1 MERLFNLDFQLLH
14 DAALLAI
21 AVFFLFLI
29 LSHLLFN
36 PVRKLLED
44 RKAKIARELENAA
57 NDQEQAKLLKAEYEA
72 KLQKAD
78 EEAEAILTE
87 ARKKALK
94 NEERIVAD
102 AKAEAARIIA
112 RANEEVALEEK
123 RVRDSMKQEIIQ
135 VAQAMAGKVVASNMD
150 VTIQESLVDET
161 LKEMGDSTWQN

>member
-44 RKAKIARELENAA
+44 RKAKIAGELENAA
-57 NDQEQAKLLKAEYEA
+57 NDQEQARLLKAEYEA

-78 EEAEAILTE
+78 EEAEA
-87 ARKKALK
+87 K
-94 NEERIVAD
+94 
-102 AKAEAARIIA
+102 
-112 RANEEVALEEK
+112 
-123 RVRDSMKQEIIQ
+123 S
-135 VAQAMAGKVVASNMD
+135 
-150 VTIQESLVDET
+150 
-161 LKEMGDSTWQN
+161 

>member
-44 RKAKIARELENAA
+44 RKAKIAGELENAA
-57 NDQEQAKLLKAEYEA
+57 NDQEQAKLLQAEYEA